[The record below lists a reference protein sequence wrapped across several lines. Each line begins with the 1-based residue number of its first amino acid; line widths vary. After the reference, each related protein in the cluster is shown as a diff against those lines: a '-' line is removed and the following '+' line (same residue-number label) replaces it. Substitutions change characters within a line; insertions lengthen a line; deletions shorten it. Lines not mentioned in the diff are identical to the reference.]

1 MFLDDE
7 EATTRIRLRR
17 KGISLWV
24 AITALAACAV
34 MMLVLVDTAGAAEIR
49 NWSEIVSP
57 QLLLDRTPT
66 PDQRLLYAGL
76 ILTFSI
82 AAAGLWRRSFRQALS
97 GEDRARSHG
106 GRISRS

>member
-7 EATTRIRLRR
+7 ETTTRLRFRR

-49 NWSEIVSP
+49 TWSEVVTP

-66 PDQRLLYAGL
+66 PDQRVLYGGL

-82 AAAGLWRRSFRQALS
+82 AAAGLWRRSFRQSLS
-97 GEDRARSHG
+97 AEDRARSHG

>member
-7 EATTRIRLRR
+7 ETTARLRFRR

-49 NWSEIVSP
+49 HLSEVISP
-57 QLLLDRTPT
+57 QLLLDRSPT
-66 PDQRLLYAGL
+66 PDQRLLYGGL
-76 ILTFSI
+76 IVTFSI
-82 AAAGLWRRSFRQALS
+82 AAAGLWRRSFRKALS
-97 GEDRARSHG
+97 ADDRARSHG